1 MDNAIRARLVR
12 LLGAVALPVLAFAAV
27 DAHAGN
33 LWLTGHDMDFHCS
46 GGSGCNNFGIAVN
59 FVRQGAPTKTL
70 PILVL
75 DEGGQ
80 VVAALNQAATKSHN
94 AVEGPG
100 NAFPSVTIAPSSAA
114 FTTAPI
120 DVSTYSAVIIASD
133 QNCGGCDNTPASIAA
148 INARITVLQAF
159 FSAGGGVMFLAG
171 ALDPGY
177 YNSVPVPATAVA
189 VSPPFTIQPAGA
201 ALGLT
206 TAEANCCATHN
217 SFNLPAPGSPLQ
229 VAETDTTGKAETLFA
244 SGSGICGGA
253 LCGGGA
259 SFDIPTMSEWAL
271 IAMSVLLLLV
281 GAVVL
286 RNRSSRRPVA

>member
-1 MDNAIRARLVR
+1 MYTSPTR
-12 LLGAVALPVLAFAAV
+12 LLRVLVAQRCPCCLASL
-27 DAHAGN
+27 DARAGN

-46 GGSGCNNFGIAVN
+46 GGAGCNNFGIAVN
-59 FVRQGAPTKTL
+59 FVRQGAPTRTL

-94 AVEGPG
+94 LVEGAG
-100 NAFPSVTIAPSSAA
+100 NAFPTVVIVPSSAA

-120 DVSTYSAVIIASD
+120 NTATHRAEMSFSSSTAFAS
-133 QNCGGCDNTPASIAA
+133 DNTPASIAA

-171 ALDPGY
+171 ALDAGY
-177 YNSVPVPATAVA
+177 YSSVPVPATEVA
-189 VSPPFTIQPAGA
+189 VSPPFTVSTAGA

-217 SFNLPAPGSPLQ
+217 SFNLPAPGSPLV

-244 SGSGICGGA
+244 TGSGICGT

-259 SFDIPTMSEWAL
+259 SLEIPTLSEWAMMVMATL
-271 IAMSVLLLLV
+271 VLLV
-281 GAVVL
+281 GVIYA
-286 RNRSSRRPVA
+286 RRRSRCPPVG